1 MQTVGRAHMAVA
13 AMWREVSPAVT
24 GLLGEASWDASEL
37 LIGVYS
43 TFATEFFTKERVAG
57 LGLGGGPRR
66 GRRERAPRGR
76 GDGAGPGLGEGAA
89 RGGGGGAQRRAGLS
103 ERGERPVPA
112 TQWHPISTQLEAG
125 GCIRQCRMDT

>member
-43 TFATEFFTKERVAG
+43 TFAIEFTVPGPGRTVILYGFTVHFDRFRSSTASD
-57 LGLGGGPRR
+57 R
-66 GRRERAPRGR
+66 GIGMNLPN
-76 GDGAGPGLGEGAA
+76 GAGWL
-89 RGGGGGAQRRAGLS
+89 
-103 ERGERPVPA
+103 V
-112 TQWHPISTQLEAG
+112 T
-125 GCIRQCRMDT
+125 

>member
-43 TFATEFFTKERVAG
+43 TFAIEFSSSGARSDRNFIRVYSTFRPFSIEHRDRSMHRHELAK
-57 LGLGGGPRR
+57 
-66 GRRERAPRGR
+66 
-76 GDGAGPGLGEGAA
+76 
-89 RGGGGGAQRRAGLS
+89 RAGWL
-103 ERGERPVPA
+103 V
-112 TQWHPISTQLEAG
+112 T
-125 GCIRQCRMDT
+125 